1 MNTKIELGRIAGIPI
16 VLDMLFVLLMILLS
30 WPFFTGGSIQ
40 QASIGVVYIAGL
52 LLSVLFHE
60 LGHAFVGRLFGAR
73 VAYIELTG
81 LGGIAQFERSL
92 PRGWLT
98 RSLIYLAGPAANL
111 LLWLGCDAARASDI
125 GGATPAVAYTLYLLA
140 QANFWLLVFNLLPAF
155 PLDGGRT
162 LEAILDAIVGHV
174 WSVRV
179 VAVLGLGVSLLIAA
193 FALQVQGFFL
203 LIAAF
208 VIAAQNWEALQSV
221 R

>member
-16 VLDMLFVLLMILLS
+16 VIDMLFVLLLILLS
-30 WPFFTGGSIQ
+30 WPFFTAGTMQ
-40 QASIGVVYIAGL
+40 AASIGVVYIAGL
-52 LLSVLFHE
+52 LISVLLHE

-73 VAYIELTG
+73 VALIELTG

-92 PRGWLT
+92 PRGWLI
-98 RSLIYLAGPAANL
+98 RSLIFLAGPAANL
-111 LLWLGCDAARASDI
+111 ALWLGLDWLRATDL
-125 GGATPAVAYTLYLLA
+125 GGSTPALALTIYLLA

-162 LEAILDAIVGHV
+162 LEAMFDAIIGHV
-174 WSVRV
+174 WSVKV
-179 VAVLGLGVSLLIAA
+179 VAVLGLGVSLLIAV